1 MKYFLQNKKP
11 QLTFAFIILIYIIT
25 QIARA

>member
-1 MKYFLQNKKP
+1 MKHFLQQKKQ

-25 QIARA
+25 QIART

>member
-11 QLTFAFIILIYIIT
+11 QMTFAFIILIYIIT
-25 QIARA
+25 QIARI